1 MSNVLIQFGD
11 GKVGIPDAKNQDIGF
26 LVYSKEAHVMKTL
39 KVGTRLKNPSFPIW
53 LICSN
58 DNWGVIFS
66 PNADLLNQFTKEYG
80 HKRVVYNVNYIHV

>member
-1 MSNVLIQFGD
+1 M
-11 GKVGIPDAKNQDIGF
+11 GIPDVKNLDIGF

-66 PNADLLNQFTKEYG
+66 PNADLLNQFTKE
-80 HKRVVYNVNYIHV
+80 